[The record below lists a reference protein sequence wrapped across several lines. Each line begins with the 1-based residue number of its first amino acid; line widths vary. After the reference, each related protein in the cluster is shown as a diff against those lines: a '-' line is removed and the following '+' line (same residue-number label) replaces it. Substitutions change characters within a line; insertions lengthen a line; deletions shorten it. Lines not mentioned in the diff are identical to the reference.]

1 MTVDGNGIVDAPIT
15 LFVSEMECIT
25 CQTPP
30 SNTDATVSSVYF
42 SERLSWAKVPETL
55 EWAIFMNI
63 FV

>member
-30 SNTDATVSSVYF
+30 SNTDATVSSPHF
-42 SERLSWAKVPETL
+42 LKGLIDLELSGQ
-55 EWAIFMNI
+55 ND
-63 FV
+63 

>member
-30 SNTDATVSSVYF
+30 SNTDATVSSIKMAFIPPSFDTYGR
-42 SERLSWAKVPETL
+42 SL
-55 EWAIFMNI
+55 
-63 FV
+63 